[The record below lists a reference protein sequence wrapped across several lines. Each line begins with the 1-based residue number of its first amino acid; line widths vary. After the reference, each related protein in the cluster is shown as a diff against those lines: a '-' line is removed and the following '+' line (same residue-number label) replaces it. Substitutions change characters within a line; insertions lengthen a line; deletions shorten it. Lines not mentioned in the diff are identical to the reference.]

1 MTFTSNCSM
10 VWAGSP
16 VAVLLTLES
25 SPKSKKPPR
34 TPVPQVDRDAP
45 SQSPA
50 EDSKVSFA
58 PTTANASW
66 QGGVGDGVME
76 APNALPTTAAPSTML
91 TNTATPPR
99 G

>member
-16 VAVLLTLES
+16 VANRLTLES

-34 TPVPQVDRDAP
+34 TPVPHVDRDAP
-45 SQSPA
+45 AQSPA

-58 PTTANASW
+58 PTTVKASW

-76 APNALPTTAAPSTML
+76 APMAMPTRCTALTTMPTSTTAL
-91 TNTATPPR
+91 R